1 LVYALADC
9 GARLLIE
16 RDGIDFANVEWS
28 RKKRCAGRPCIDYH
42 LEIVDLYIGL
52 HCATRARGDVRLIH
66 RDQTVA
72 TSRINHSASAI
83 HSLEITTYSNPA
95 EWLAQIVDTIRL
107 P

>member
-16 RDGIDFANVEWS
+16 RDGIDFANVECS

-72 TSRINHSASAI
+72 TFPHQSFSER
-83 HSLEITTYSNPA
+83 NPFA
-95 EWLAQIVDTIRL
+95 RNNDVFQPRRVARTNR
-107 P
+107 